1 MEYDLHMDDQLKG
14 LRCLKSQLGHSE
26 YLTWTLATFKAFF
39 KGANKRH
46 SFMAMIEVVYK
57 CVLPI
62 LLQMMDTVLDLGILL
77 TFYNKGWQPKKRLVT
92 SIMSIWLLPQ
102 LLLLVLDFIGYKD
115 EACGWLAGQGW
126 NLNQT
131 SCVNFTKEEP
141 QQCFN
146 STQAIKISFLYE

>member
-62 LLQMMDTVLDLGILL
+62 LLQMMDTFLDLGILL
-77 TFYNKGWQPKKRLVT
+77 TFYNKGWPKKRLLVT
-92 SIMSIWLLPQ
+92 SIWLIPQ
-102 LLLLVLDFIGYKD
+102 LIFIILDNVGYKE
-115 EACGWLAGQGW
+115 EACNWFEGQGW

-131 SCVNFTKEEP
+131 SCVNFTQEESN
-141 QQCFN
+141 QCFDR
-146 STQAIKISFLYE
+146 TQAIKISLIFV